1 MKRSVAVLGSLA
13 LLAAVIAFYC
23 FSGYAMS
30 ASFSVA
36 ANGGRGH
43 SQGALLWAC
52 AGLVSLTL
60 ALALAVAA
68 WRQSRS
74 L

>member
-1 MKRSVAVLGSLA
+1 MKRSVAVLGSFA
-13 LLAAVIAFYC
+13 LLTAMIAFYC

-36 ANGGRGH
+36 TDGGAGH
-43 SQGALLWAC
+43 SQAAVLWAC

-60 ALALAVAA
+60 ALALAIAA